1 MKCETRFRPA
11 AGFAAMVCALV
22 FTWGAST
29 WGATAVG
36 LARARTNDSLP
47 AGPGNAA
54 QEKTSQ
60 DGASPNHNQN
70 KDQDKDKDKNKDQG
84 LVIEPA
90 ELPPT
95 YPHGDYHID
104 FHARGNYVPTLH
116 WRVESGAL
124 PPGIK
129 LEDNGALHGEAE
141 RAGEFQFV
149 VAVRDGGQPQQAVQR
164 KFVIKVE
171 EGLTLAWKVPAHVT
185 GNRIDGSVE
194 VSNSTADD
202 VDLTFDV
209 KAVAENGRATE
220 IGYQRFPL
228 KKGTIGM
235 ALPFGETLPHGAYVI
250 YVNLVGEVARRN
262 AIYRQR
268 MQTPAALQVVV
279 GP

>member
-1 MKCETRFRPA
+1 MTWGLRFRW
-11 AGFAAMVCALV
+11 AGCFSAMACALV
-22 FTWGAST
+22 MTL
-29 WGATAVG
+29 GATAVQ
-36 LARARTNDSLP
+36 D
-47 AGPGNAA
+47 
-54 QEKTSQ
+54 KTSQ
-60 DGASPNHNQN
+60 DQ
-70 KDQDKDKDKNKDQG
+70 DTDKDKDKDKDQG

-95 YPHGDYHID
+95 YPLGT
-104 FHARGNYVPTLH
+104 FQVNLRARGNYVPPLR

-129 LEDNGALHGEAE
+129 LEDNGVMHGEAE

-149 VAVRDGGQPQQAVQR
+149 VAVRDSNNPQQAVQKR
-164 KFVIKVE
+164 FVIKVE
-171 EGLTLAWKVPAHVT
+171 EGIKLAWKVPAHVT

-194 VSNSTADD
+194 VSNTTADD
-202 VDLTFDV
+202 MDLTFDV

-220 IGYQRFPL
+220 IGYQHFPL
-228 KKGTIGM
+228 KKGTIAM
-235 ALPFGETLPHGAYVI
+235 ALPFGETLPHGAYIV

-268 MQTPAALQVVV
+268 MQTPSALQVVV